1 MSISKEKG
9 IIQTI
14 ADRINQL
21 SKDDVASGILEI
33 NHLEQEIELA
43 KNTKN
48 IENSNLKNEIQ
59 EQENIKDNVEK
70 IKEYRDA
77 QDALSRAEER

>member
-33 NHLEQEIELA
+33 NHLEQEIELE
-43 KNTKN
+43 KKKKN

-77 QDALSRAEER
+77 QDALSRDEER

>member
-59 EQENIKDNVEK
+59 EQENIKHNVEK

-77 QDALSRAEER
+77 QDALSRDEER